1 MKRIAGLI
9 LVLVIGLV
17 GVFSDADAGSRVRG
31 YTRRDGTYVQ
41 PYTRSSPDSYRSNNK
56 GSQSY
61 GGSQR
66 DEYSSGMGATN
77 KKNSSYGYR
86 DNDNDGLS
94 NSYDPKPESGEN
106 W

>member
-1 MKRIAGLI
+1 MKNRILI
-9 LVLVIGLV
+9 ISSLLIAICAAPA
-17 GVFSDADAGSRVRG
+17 SADKWVNG
-31 YTRRDGTYVQ
+31 YTKKDGTYVQ
-41 PYTRSSPDSYRSNNK
+41 GHMKSSPDSYRYNNK

-94 NSYDPKPESGEN
+94 NSYDPKPESGNN